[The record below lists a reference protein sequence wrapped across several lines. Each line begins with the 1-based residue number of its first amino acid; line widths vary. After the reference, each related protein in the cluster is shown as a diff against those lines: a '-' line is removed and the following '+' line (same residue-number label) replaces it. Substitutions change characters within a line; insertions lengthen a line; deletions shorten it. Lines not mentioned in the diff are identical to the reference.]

1 MPATAPDPIRKVV
14 LPAAGL
20 GTRLRPLTQFMPK
33 EMLPVGGQ
41 VVLQYVMEECA
52 AAGLD
57 QVLAILSASKLSLLG
72 VLDPEDAPREQPQ
85 DLPRRWVHTILQKE
99 QRGLGHALLHAEAF
113 VGADTFAVA
122 LPDTILHGGPR
133 GVLAHLVEVH
143 RARRAAVTLAIEPV
157 PPGRAAQYGIVRP
170 AAGADEEEVF
180 AITDLVEK
188 PRPEDAPSN
197 LAICARYVFEA
208 EIFEALRQ
216 TGQGAL
222 GEIQLT
228 DAIGRLARSGRPVFG
243 VRLAAGQRRLDI
255 GTQESYFRAFEL
267 LKGGDPE

>member
-1 MPATAPDPIRKVV
+1 MSAAAPDPIRKVV

-33 EMLPVGGQ
+33 EMLPVGGR
-41 VVLQYVMEECA
+41 VVLQYVLEECA

-57 QVLAILSASKLSLLG
+57 QVLAVLSASKLSLLS
-72 VLDPEDAPREQPQ
+72 VLDPGDAPREEPQ
-85 DLPRRWVHTILQKE
+85 ALPRCWVHTILQKE
-99 QRGLGHALLHAEAF
+99 QRGLGHAILHAEAF

-122 LPDTILHGGPR
+122 LPDTIMHGGEC
-133 GVLAHLVEVH
+133 GVLSRLVDVH
-143 RARRAAVTLAIEPV
+143 RARGAAVTLAIEPV
-157 PPGRAAQYGIVRP
+157 RPERAAQYGIVRP
-170 AAGADEEEVF
+170 AAGAGENEVF

-188 PRPEDAPSN
+188 PRPAEAPSN

-208 EIFEALRQ
+208 EIFAALRQ

-267 LKGGDPE
+267 LKGETAE